1 MKSPAQSRRDYFCKY
16 MQRNCLTLVL
26 SFIITATLAQPTNNP
41 CVYEYLTR
49 KDNLEQTLTRYR
61 TIYDFRKNEVV
72 ASVGAGS
79 GSKEVIYSMMAD
91 SITFYL
97 QDINP
102 ACLTPTIIAS
112 TVSRLY
118 SAGGRSCTA
127 KFIPVIG
134 TEKETRLPGQ
144 FFDKIIIENTLHEL
158 THPNDLLTSV
168 RANLKPGGYLFIE
181 DFIAKRSGQKHRGCG
196 KPLYTD
202 DALVGLLSANG
213 FRLLA
218 VTTVSPRI
226 AADKVY
232 KFALKTN

>member
-1 MKSPAQSRRDYFCKY
+1 M
-16 MQRNCLTLVL
+16 
-26 SFIITATLAQPTNNP
+26 
-41 CVYEYLTR
+41 YEYLTR
-49 KDNLEQTLTRYR
+49 KDKLEQTLTRYQS
-61 TIYDFRKNEVV
+61 IYSFHHNEVI

-102 ACLTPTIIAS
+102 TCLTPENLTA

-118 SAGGRSCTA
+118 EAGGRICTA
-127 KFIPVIG
+127 KFISVIG
-134 TEKETRLPGQ
+134 TERETRLPRQ

-181 DFIAKRSGQKHRGCG
+181 DLVAKRPGQRHRGCG
-196 KPLYTD
+196 KPLYTE
-202 DALVGLLSANG
+202 DALVQLLSVNG

-218 VTTVSPRI
+218 VTVVSPRI
-226 AADKVY
+226 EADKVY
-232 KFALKTN
+232 KFALKSD